1 MESKKTLHTPTPWT
15 RMGTIIFCPEPGP
28 YIGQTRALVGKND
41 NECFQNEEIAKA
53 NAAHIVKCVNSH
65 YELVEALGSFMGE
78 MEISDDGQRRLDIA
92 LEKAKAALKAAGE

>member
-41 NECFQNEEIAKA
+41 NECFQNEETAKA
-53 NAAHIVKCVNSH
+53 NAAHIVKCVNAH
-65 YELVEALGSFMGE
+65 DGLIAAIKNAVEW
-78 MEISDDGQRRLDIA
+78 
-92 LEKAKAALKAAGE
+92 EKKNPLLPDEVMHPLLNALKAAGEEV